1 MADRASPSP
10 CRWLVWSSPDLA
22 SAGARRVPCD
32 LWCTVIASKSPMG
45 TRLQGPRGSAS
56 DHGHPQ
62 GQDATAPK
70 PKPASPWPAEACS
83 LPGAVGE
90 ATGHKPQCSQAPCSW
105 QHISSTACSISSSFY
120 LYRREKISCSYSC
133 ICFVSQLV
141 LTARALKQSWPLA
154 TSPPSPPLIKD
165 DKLLRP
171 LSDPSSS
178 DPYCT
183 QLRVP
188 SWPVNSRTCFNQP
201 HTNEWMHSD
210 FAGVQASKH
219 ELA

>member
-45 TRLQGPRGSAS
+45 TRLQGPGGSAS

>member
-1 MADRASPSP
+1 MADTASPSP
-10 CRWLVWSSPDLA
+10 YRWLVWFSPDLA
-22 SAGARRVPCD
+22 SAGAQRVPCD
-32 LWCTVIASKSPMG
+32 LWCTIIACKSPMC

-56 DHGHPQ
+56 DHG
-62 GQDATAPK
+62 QDATAPK
-70 PKPASPWPAEACS
+70 PKPASPGPAEACS
-83 LPGAVGE
+83 PPGAVDE
-90 ATGHKPQCSQAPCSW
+90 ETGHKLQCSQAPCSW
-105 QHISSTACSISSSFY
+105 QHISSTACSISPSFY

-133 ICFVSQLV
+133 ICFVSPKLV
-141 LTARALKQSWPLA
+141 LTTRALKQSWHLA
-154 TSPPSPPLIKD
+154 TSPPSPPLIKA
-165 DKLLRP
+165 DKRLWP

-188 SWPVNSRTCFNQP
+188 SWPMNSRTCFNQP

-219 ELA
+219 EIA